1 MGVSSKNDVGKPGL
15 LQRFKSRSGRP
26 ERLSVRLE
34 FNRRVLYESCDFSA
48 ADVVTIGRSADCVWV
63 IPPEDSV
70 ASGHHAV
77 ILMRKGKLCLRDTG
91 SRNGIFYR
99 ARRIQEKMLA
109 PGDQFSIGSCT
120 LIVERVKFSG
130 AAHHELVYLNT
141 DKKGQSVRLV
151 NAVMTL
157 GSAPGCDIPVTE
169 QLVSQRHAEFSTKAD
184 GCWIRD
190 LGSKNGTFVNGTKLA
205 VGTERLL
212 VDDDVVSTAF
222 VDFRFVDGSIEHT
235 KIRIWSSLGVVAAT
249 VFAVFLLNLLWMGM
263 RSSAEDCIGK
273 ARNAAA
279 AERFDEARRIL
290 LESRSL
296 RGAERTEIA
305 FNELNNSIA
314 VWEKVYDNWGKAKTT
329 LASGNWVEGSHLL
342 GMITSADPNVWGWN
356 DSTAPGM
363 RSEAFAAKK
372 LLDAY
377 LRADTFLRS
386 GRESGTLSDLRRI
399 TEDLAEGSRP
409 FAAKTPEYLAKLQ
422 KESGTLRKQISA
434 NFQYLENLEM
444 LLKRVAPESEN
455 LAALLSDLDELRRN
469 AEPGIQLRIANCM
482 VPLTMLQKSCKQ
494 IKRAIRAVQQLDFD
508 GLAGIRLEL
517 PTLEQCS
524 VHAEIATLRRNQERQ
539 FEFVQGTA
547 SALRPVVRQL
557 GECGLTAD
565 TPVPVCVAMFL
576 DEKIMRQVFSC
587 DALAGRMPSRLRT
600 EPAGCYDRVLGIEGF
615 FEYMYS
621 LPASYDPA
629 VYAES
634 RFRPEIVRLRE
645 ALGAAENFLRFAEQ
659 PQVRWL
665 HAGEFRRLHAHAAE
679 LLKFPARLA
688 KLYPPE
694 KAADAREKLLRRAVL
709 LFLARGAASEKEAGD
724 FAADLKNYRMPLIK
738 LGRTYN
744 TAPDEEKIV
753 IRDSILKRGL
763 PGDPVVRRM
772 WGFKKYSK

>member
-1 MGVSSKNDVGKPGL
+1 MGVNETNDAKKPGL
-15 LQRFKSRSGRP
+15 LERFKSRSGRP
-26 ERLSVRLE
+26 ERLAVRLE
-34 FNRRVLYESCDFSA
+34 FGRRVLYECSDISA
-48 ADVVTIGRSADCVWV
+48 ADSITIGRSADCVWV
-63 IPPEDSV
+63 IPAEDSV

-99 ARRIQEKMLA
+99 ARRIQEKILA

-120 LIVERVKFSG
+120 LIVERVKISG
-130 AAHHELVYLNT
+130 TNHHELVYLNT
-141 DKKGQSVRLV
+141 DKKGQSVKLV

-184 GCWIRD
+184 GCWIKD

-212 VDDDVVSTAF
+212 VDDDVISTAF
-222 VDFRFVDGSIEHT
+222 VDFKFVDGSIEHT
-235 KIRIWSSLGVVAAT
+235 KIRIWSSLGIVAAT

-273 ARNAAA
+273 ARREAA
-279 AERFDEARRIL
+279 AERFDEARRRL
-290 LESRSL
+290 QESRSL

-314 VWEKVYDNWGKAKTT
+314 VWEKVFDNWGKAKTS
-329 LASGNWVEGSHLL
+329 LLSGNWVESSHLL

-356 DSTAPGM
+356 DSTAPNM

-377 LRADTFLRS
+377 LRADTFLH
-386 GRESGTLSDLRRI
+386 GERETAGLNDLRRI
-399 TEDLAEGSRP
+399 TDDLAAAGRP
-409 FAAKTPEYLAKLQ
+409 LSGKTPEYLAKLL
-422 KESGTLRKQISA
+422 KEAETLRKQISA
-434 NFQYLENLEM
+434 NFRYLENLEA

-494 IKRAIRAVQQLDFD
+494 IKRAIRAVQQLDFG
-508 GLAGIRLEL
+508 GLAKIRLEL

-524 VHAEIATLRRNQERQ
+524 VHAEIATLRKNQERQ
-539 FEFVQGTA
+539 FEFVLGTA
-547 SALRPVVRQL
+547 AALRPVVKSL
-557 GECGLTAD
+557 ADCGLTAD
-565 TPVPVCVAMFL
+565 TPVPVCASVFL
-576 DEKIMRQVFSC
+576 DEKIMKQVFAC
-587 DALAGRMPSRLRT
+587 DALASRMPSRLRT
-600 EPAGCYDRVLGIEGF
+600 DPAGSYDRVLGIEGF

-629 VYAES
+629 VYAEF

-645 ALGAAENFLRFAEQ
+645 ALGAAGNFLRFAEQ

-665 HAGEFRRLHAHAAE
+665 HAGEFRRLHAHAAG
-679 LLKFPARLA
+679 LLEFPVRLK

-694 KAADAREKLLRRAVL
+694 KAADERERLLRRAIL
-709 LFLARGAASEKEAGD
+709 LFLAKDTPSEKESGA

-738 LGRTYN
+738 LGREYN
-744 TAPDEEKIV
+744 AASDEGKIG
-753 IRDSILKRGL
+753 IRDTILARGI

>member
-1 MGVSSKNDVGKPGL
+1 MGVSDKNDAGKPGF
-15 LQRFKSRSGRP
+15 LQRFKRRPGRP
-26 ERLSVRLE
+26 ERLAVRLE
-34 FNRRVLYESCDFSA
+34 FNRRVLYENCDISA
-48 ADVVTIGRSADCVWV
+48 ADAITIGRSSDCVWV
-63 IPPEDSV
+63 IPGEDSV

-77 ILMRKGKLCLRDTG
+77 ILMRNGRLCLRDTG

-99 ARRIQEKMLA
+99 ARRIQEKILA

-120 LIVERVKFSG
+120 LIVERVKISG
-130 AAHHELVYLNT
+130 ATSHELVYLNT
-141 DKKGQSVRLV
+141 DKKGQSVKLV

-184 GCWIRD
+184 GCWIKD

-212 VDDDVVSTAF
+212 VDDDVISTAF
-222 VDFRFVDGSIEHT
+222 VDFKFVDGSIEHT
-235 KIRIWSSLGVVAAT
+235 KIRIWSSLGIVAAT

-263 RSSAEDCIGK
+263 RSSAEDGIGK
-273 ARNAAA
+273 ARREAA
-279 AERFDEARRIL
+279 AERFDEAKRVL
-290 LESRSL
+290 TASRSL

-314 VWEKVYDNWGKAKTT
+314 VWEKVYDNWEKAKAT
-329 LASGNWVEGSHLL
+329 LSSGGWVEGSHLL

-356 DSTAPGM
+356 DSTAPRM
-363 RSEAFAAKK
+363 RAEAFAAKK

-386 GRESGTLSDLRRI
+386 ERESGGLNDLRRI
-399 TEDLAEGSRP
+399 TNDITEGVRP
-409 FAAKTPEYLAKLQ
+409 FSAKVPAYLEKLLG
-422 KESGTLRKQISA
+422 ESKTLRKQIAA
-434 NFQYLENLEM
+434 NLQYLENLEV

-469 AEPGIQLRIANCM
+469 AEPGIQLRIGSCM
-482 VPLTMLQKSCKQ
+482 VPLNMLQKSCKQ
-494 IKRAIRAVQQLDFD
+494 IKRAVRAVQQLDFD
-508 GLAGIRLEL
+508 GLARIRLEL

-524 VHAEIATLRRNQERQ
+524 VHAEIATLRKNQERQ
-539 FEFVQGTA
+539 FAFVLGTA
-547 SALRPVVRQL
+547 AALRPVVANL
-557 GECGLTAD
+557 ADCGVTAD
-565 TPVPVCVAMFL
+565 APVPVCASVFL
-576 DEKIMRQVFSC
+576 DEKTMAQAFAC
-587 DALAGRMPSRLRT
+587 DALEKRMPSRLRR
-600 EPAGCYDRVLGIEGF
+600 EPAGCYDRVFGIEGF

-629 VYAES
+629 VYAEF

-645 ALGAAENFLRFAEQ
+645 ALGAAENFLQFARQ

-665 HAGEFRRLHAHAAE
+665 HAGEFRKLHAHAAA
-679 LLKFPARLA
+679 LLAFPARLA

-694 KAADAREKLLRRAVL
+694 KAGDGREKLLRRAVL
-709 LFLARGAASEKEAGD
+709 LFLARNAVSEKEAAA

-738 LGRTYN
+738 LGRGYN
-744 TAPDEEKIV
+744 TEPDEKKID
-753 IRDSILKRGL
+753 IRDAILKRGI

-772 WGFKKYSK
+772 WGFKTYSK